1 MSGWRRGREPGVAAS
16 FPPVNRFGREI
27 ECVAYAERV
36 MIPPTTVKPS
46 LDLDLMLADL
56 ARLEHVQ
63 GGLVIS
69 PDGRVMAIHLPRELA
84 VEPLAAMATTLGR
97 DLELQE
103 PPIRRGT
110 FMMAH
115 VATGDG
121 TVFVCATPVGFI
133 VLLAD
138 PEMNRKAVRHALI
151 AAMQAVRPA
160 CA

>member
-1 MSGWRRGREPGVAAS
+1 MISPAATARPG
-16 FPPVNRFGREI
+16 
-27 ECVAYAERV
+27 
-36 MIPPTTVKPS
+36 

-63 GGLVIS
+63 GGLVIA
-69 PDGRVMAIHLPRELA
+69 PDGRVVAIHLPPELA
-84 VEPLAAMATTLGR
+84 VEPLAAVATTLGR
-97 DLELQE
+97 DLELQD
-103 PPIRRGT
+103 PRLRRGT

-115 VATGDG
+115 VASGDG

-138 PEMNRKAVRHALI
+138 PEMNRKAVRHALL
-151 AAMQAVRPA
+151 AAMQTVRQI

>member
-1 MSGWRRGREPGVAAS
+1 
-16 FPPVNRFGREI
+16 
-27 ECVAYAERV
+27 
-36 MIPPTTVKPS
+36 MIPPTAAKPS

-69 PDGRVMAIHLPRELA
+69 LDGRVMAIHLPRELA